1 MIVDEAAIWGLVE
14 SAPDAVVAVDDDGR
28 IVWVNTQTERL
39 FGYPR
44 RELLGEPVELLVP
57 EQARAGHPTQ
67 RARYVAAPAPRP
79 MEARGG
85 LAGQRRDGSQ
95 FPAEISLTPVHTQQ
109 GRLVWVTVR
118 DVSVRR
124 QAEVALREHR
134 AKLQAMVDA
143 SPDIITLLDPQGRV
157 QLMSP
162 AVERILGC
170 APSQRLGEDIFHTPI
185 LHPDDREPFTQALR
199 RVLDGQEKQTAARV
213 RARHADGRW
222 VVLEAY
228 IRQLE
233 DGSGVLLI
241 MVRDVTVQAE
251 LEEDLRHDKLDA
263 EQASQIKSEYLSRMS
278 HELRTPLNAI
288 LGFAQL
294 LELDQLS
301 DEQRDSLH
309 QIHQGAVHLL
319 ALINE
324 VLDIAAIDADRLP
337 LSLEPV
343 SVAEVVGEAVELL
356 RPLADQH
363 GVVLHLDLPGGCAAY
378 VQADRQRLAQV
389 VLNLL
394 SNAIKYNHRGGSV
407 RLDCAPVSGGRLRVM
422 VTDTGPGIAPE
433 SFESL
438 FIPFERIGEQQAAEG
453 TGLGLALSRRLAEAM
468 GGTLEVSSALGE
480 GSTFW
485 VELALADAPAE
496 PTEGQQHAGTGPD
509 QNQGVAAG
517 PPLTVLCIEDN
528 LPNLQLVEQILRRHD
543 AKLIS
548 AMRPQLGLDLAAQ
561 HHPDLILLDLGLP
574 DLPGEEVL
582 RRLRAEARTA
592 DIPVVILSADARPAL
607 IRRLLGQGARAFLSK
622 PLNVGELLGLL
633 DAIAAERQPSAPPP
647 PQPLESADHAA
658 AQHAPPDHL

>member
-95 FPAEISLTPVHTQQ
+95 FPAEMSLTPVHTQQ

-319 ALINE
+319 
-324 VLDIAAIDADRLP
+324 
-337 LSLEPV
+337 
-343 SVAEVVGEAVELL
+343 

-407 RLDCAPVSGGRLRVM
+407 RLDCAPVSGGQLRVM

-480 GSTFW
+480 
-485 VELALADAPAE
+485 
-496 PTEGQQHAGTGPD
+496 
-509 QNQGVAAG
+509 
-517 PPLTVLCIEDN
+517 
-528 LPNLQLVEQILRRHD
+528 
-543 AKLIS
+543 
-548 AMRPQLGLDLAAQ
+548 
-561 HHPDLILLDLGLP
+561 
-574 DLPGEEVL
+574 
-582 RRLRAEARTA
+582 
-592 DIPVVILSADARPAL
+592 
-607 IRRLLGQGARAFLSK
+607 
-622 PLNVGELLGLL
+622 
-633 DAIAAERQPSAPPP
+633 
-647 PQPLESADHAA
+647 
-658 AQHAPPDHL
+658 